1 MQSALE
7 RDETLALL
15 GPGRAY
21 TRPAA
26 LSLLSL

>member
-7 RDETLALL
+7 RWHALAML
-15 GPGRAY
+15 GLVRAY